1 MRKETIMK
9 GLILGIEKTGGEVVK
24 IDKNSI
30 YLIIKKNSELDS
42 HRARVRTQRLFKDM
56 YGLKIKYKVI

>member
-1 MRKETIMK
+1 MMK
-9 GLILGIEKTGGEVVK
+9 GLILGLEQSGGKVLK

-30 YLIIKKNSELDS
+30 YLTIKKNSELDS

-56 YGLKIKYKVI
+56 YGLRIKYKVI